1 MREKVVGLGAG
12 GHAKVLIEILRL
24 NDGLELVG
32 LLDNDPKLKDKS
44 VMGLPVLGDDAML
57 PKLKAN
63 GVRRFFVGIGS
74 VGNAS
79 RRKQIFE
86 QALAS
91 GMDPV
96 SSIHPSA
103 IISPSATLGRGCM
116 IMAGVVINAF
126 VKVGDDVIVNTG
138 AIVDH
143 DCWLGDHVHIATGAR
158 LSGTV
163 HVGHGAHVGSGAVIR
178 NNIGIGDGA
187 IVGVGAAVV
196 KDVGANEVV
205 AGVPARPLKR
215 HL

>member
-24 NDGLELVG
+24 NDGLELIG
-32 LLDNDPKLKDKS
+32 LLDSNPQLKGKN
-44 VMGLPVLGDDAML
+44 VMGLPVLGDDTLLAE
-57 PKLKAN
+57 LKAN
-63 GVRRFFVGIGS
+63 GVSRFFIGIGS

-86 QALAS
+86 QGLAL
-91 GMDPV
+91 GMNPV

-116 IMAGVVINAF
+116 IMAGVVINASASI
-126 VKVGDDVIVNTG
+126 GDNAIVNTG

-143 DCWLGDHVHIATGAR
+143 DCRLGDHVHVATGAC

-163 HVGHGAHVGSGAVIR
+163 HVGHEAHIGSGAVIR
-178 NNIGIGDGA
+178 NNINIGDGA

-196 KDVGANEVV
+196 KDVGASEVV
-205 AGVPARPLKR
+205 VGIPARPLKR
-215 HL
+215 RA